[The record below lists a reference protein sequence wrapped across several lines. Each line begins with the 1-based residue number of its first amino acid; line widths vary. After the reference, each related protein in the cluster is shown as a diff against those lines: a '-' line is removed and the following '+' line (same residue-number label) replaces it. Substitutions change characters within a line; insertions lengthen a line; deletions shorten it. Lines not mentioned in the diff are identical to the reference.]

1 MKKTSLST
9 IVLIAA
15 LSGPA
20 FAQTAA
26 APAAASND
34 PIVQMRADQRA
45 ANAAYAKGLLE
56 NYSARSAKVSA
67 AVEAAVKDADAQGKD
82 PLVAKRD
89 AEAKATKAT
98 QAEYDAN
105 IKKLTADHK
114 AALDAAAKKGKAA
127 K

>member
-1 MKKTSLST
+1 MKKTTLST
-9 IVLIAA
+9 IALIAA
-15 LSGPA
+15 LGGPA

-45 ANAAYAKGLLE
+45 ANAAYATGLID
-56 NYSARSAKVSA
+56 NYKARSAKVSA
-67 AVEAAVKDADAQGKD
+67 AVEAAVKDADAKGKD

-105 IKKLTADHK
+105 LKKLKADHK
-114 AALDAAAKKGKAA
+114 AALDAAAQKGKAA

>member
-1 MKKTSLST
+1 MKKPFLSLIILT
-9 IVLIAA
+9 AA
-15 LSGPA
+15 IGVPA
-20 FAQTAA
+20 FAQTGAA
-26 APAAASND
+26 TATASND

-45 ANAAYAKGLLE
+45 ANLAYASGLIE
-56 NYSARSAKVSA
+56 NYKARSAKVA
-67 AVEAAVKDADAQGKD
+67 VAVEAAVKEADAKGQD

-89 AEAKATKAT
+89 ADAKATKAT

-105 IKKLTADHK
+105 LKKLKADHK

>member
-1 MKKTSLST
+1 MKKTTLST
-9 IVLIAA
+9 IALIAA
-15 LSGPA
+15 LGGPA

-45 ANAAYAKGLLE
+45 ANAAYATGLID
-56 NYSARSAKVSA
+56 NYKARSAKVSA
-67 AVEAAVKDADAQGKD
+67 AVEAAVKDADAKGKD

-105 IKKLTADHK
+105 LKKLKVDHK
-114 AALDAAAKKGKAA
+114 AALDAAAQKGKAA